1 MVILVLHVRIAM
13 TSSISAS
20 MKSHS
25 IALAQ
30 SVTLQISRQGN
41 SEAAILTILDS
52 YLVSRTPIS
61 AAKDTPMIVV
71 TTGLTFVHRKKGI
84 SGIGAVWN
92 SALILVGL
100 PRSLPKNAPPN
111 LNVRQYPHWPTMLLA
126 CSPPLCVSVL
136 GRYTAFVDRSRRM
149 LLARSDFEE
158 IAMTTFTW
166 IIDLI
171 SLKGGQS
178 STDSESPGTTIED

>member
-1 MVILVLHVRIAM
+1 MVILVLHVHRIAM

-61 AAKDTPMIVV
+61 AAKGTPMTVV
-71 TTGLTFVHRKKGI
+71 TTGLTFVHSPESEQ
-84 SGIGAVWN
+84 SGIR
-92 SALILVGL
+92 
-100 PRSLPKNAPPN
+100 P
-111 LNVRQYPHWPTMLLA
+111 
-126 CSPPLCVSVL
+126 
-136 GRYTAFVDRSRRM
+136 
-149 LLARSDFEE
+149 
-158 IAMTTFTW
+158 
-166 IIDLI
+166 
-171 SLKGGQS
+171 
-178 STDSESPGTTIED
+178 